1 MLLFGYNHFESN
13 IGMVDGMVTLGRAYW
28 MAFVRVLKILVRQ
41 LGTIPQLGSVISDV
55 RVSANLDVQVSL
67 LLPFDCYPFSPLAFL
82 QLLDFVQLL
91 RTRVLGVRRTGL
103 GESYV
108 PTSIFY
114 RLFRYYIGD
123 MDLGFQNHSN
133 EISKEAPLNVPTNQI
148 PVGPDDRS
156 KINYFN

>member
-1 MLLFGYNHFESN
+1 MLFGYNHFESN

-28 MAFVRVLKILVRQ
+28 MSFVRVLKILVRQ

-55 RVSANLDVQVSL
+55 RVSVNLDVRVSL
-67 LLPFDCYPFSPLAFL
+67 LLPFGCYPFSPLAFL
-82 QLLDFVQLL
+82 RLLDSVQLL
-91 RTRVLGVRRTGL
+91 QTRVLGVRRTGL

-148 PVGPDDRS
+148 PVGPDDHS
-156 KINYFN
+156 KINCFN